1 MLKKEIDIL
10 LKENTNNMIIKFNDI
25 SIGDNTT
32 KKTLNKYKN
41 KTNSFIQYSK
51 YLDCEHENYIEL
63 IKYKFDII

>member
-1 MLKKEIDIL
+1 
-10 LKENTNNMIIKFNDI
+10 MIIKFNDI